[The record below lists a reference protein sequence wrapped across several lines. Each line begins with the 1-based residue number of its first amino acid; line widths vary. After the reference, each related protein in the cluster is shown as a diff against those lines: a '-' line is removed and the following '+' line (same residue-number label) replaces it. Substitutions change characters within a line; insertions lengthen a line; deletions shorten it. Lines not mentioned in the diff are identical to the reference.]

1 MSTHVKKAALLVL
14 PVLLVS
20 CSSGKSSTGSVTTVG
35 AADAQTVTLDMN
47 NDLKFHPDTVK
58 ARVGTVTFDVVNAG
72 TVPHDFSFEGAVT
85 GTTGSVDG
93 KTDKH
98 LRLTFSKPGTFAFTC
113 TVHPGMDGKV
123 VVS

>member
-1 MSTHVKKAALLVL
+1 VKKAALLCV

-20 CSSGKSSTGSVTTVG
+20 CSGSKASTGSATTAG
-35 AADAQTVTLDMN
+35 APDAQTVTVNMD

-58 ARVGTVTFDVVNAG
+58 ARVGTVTFDVVNVG
-72 TVPHDFSFEGAVT
+72 TVPHDLSFEGAVS

-98 LRLTFSKPGTFAFTC
+98 LRVTFSKPGTFAFTC